1 MLFYVAER
9 DSSMNDVNRQWV
21 LASRPSGM
29 VGEENFRFVEAPIP
43 DPGEGEYLVRT
54 LYVSVDPAMRGW
66 LVDRPSYVPPV
77 GIGEVMRASGA
88 GRVVASN
95 NSSMPVGR
103 IVTGLTGWQDYAVAR
118 EGFRPL
124 PDGVTPEAAL
134 SVLGLTG
141 MTAYFGLFDVGEL
154 EEGETVVVSGAAG
167 AVGSVAG
174 QIAKIK
180 GCRVVGIAG
189 SPDKCAWVTDDL
201 GFDACIDYRAEDVG
215 RRLRETCPDGIDLY
229 FDNVG
234 GPILDLALARI
245 NERARIVLC
254 GAISSY
260 NATEPRPGPSNLGVL
275 IPKRGRMEG
284 FIVFDYAS
292 RYKEAAR
299 EMGAWIAEGKLQSRE
314 QLVEGLERAPD
325 ALRMLFEGA
334 NTGKLLVKV
343 AE

>member
-1 MLFYVAER
+1 M
-9 DSSMNDVNRQWV
+9 SDVNRQWL
-21 LASRPSGM
+21 LASRPQGM
-29 VGEENFRFVEAPIP
+29 VGEDNFRLVEGPIP
-43 DPGEGEYLVRT
+43 EPGDSEYLVRT

-66 LVDRPSYVPPV
+66 LVDHPSYVPPV
-77 GIGEVMRASGA
+77 GIGEVMRASGV
-88 GRVVASN
+88 GRVAASN
-95 NSSMPVGR
+95 SPDMPVGGL
-103 IVTGLTGWQDYAVAR
+103 VTGLTGWQDYAVAR
-118 EGFRPL
+118 KGEGFRPL
-124 PDGVTPEAAL
+124 PDGVSPEAAL

-141 MTAYFGLFDVGEL
+141 MTAYFGLFDVGKL

-189 SPDKCAWVTDDL
+189 SAGKCAWVTGEL

-215 RRLRETCPDGIDLY
+215 RRLRETCPDGVDLY

-234 GPILDLALARI
+234 GPILDQVLARI

-260 NATEPRPGPSNLGVL
+260 NATEPQPGPSNLGVL

-284 FIVFDYAS
+284 FIVFDYAG
-292 RYKEAAR
+292 RYKDAAR
-299 EMGAWIAEGKLQSRE
+299 EMGAWIAAGKLTSRE
-314 QLVEGLERAPD
+314 QLVEGLERAPA

-334 NTGKLLVKV
+334 NIGKLLVKV
-343 AE
+343 AD